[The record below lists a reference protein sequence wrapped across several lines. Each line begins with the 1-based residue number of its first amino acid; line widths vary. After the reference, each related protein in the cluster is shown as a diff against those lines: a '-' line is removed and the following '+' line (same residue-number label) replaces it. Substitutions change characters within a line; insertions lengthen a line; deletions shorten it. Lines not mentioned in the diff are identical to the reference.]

1 MNQIFDQETLLKI
14 FYKTEAILKGH
25 FKLSSGLHSDTYIQC
40 AKVMQYPELNSIIA
54 GIIADKFRDVRLDGV
69 IGPAIGGIILSYEV
83 ARKLGVKG
91 IFAEREEGKMKL
103 RRGFEINKGE
113 NYLIVEDVITTG
125 GSVKEI
131 IELIKEREASIA
143 GVASIIDRSGGKVK
157 LHPRQYSILVFNIKN
172 YKPEGC
178 PLCKQGIPLTA
189 PGSKHIR

>member
-54 GIIADKFRDVRLDGV
+54 GIIADKFRDERLDGV

-131 IELIKEREASIA
+131 IELIKEREASVA

-157 LHPRQYSILVFNIKN
+157 LHSRQYSVLVFNIKN
-172 YKPEGC
+172 YKPEEC

>member
-131 IELIKEREASIA
+131 IELIKEREAIVA

-157 LHPRQYSILVFNIKN
+157 LHSRQYSVLVFNIKN
-172 YKPEGC
+172 YKPEEC
-178 PLCKQGIPLTA
+178 PLCKQSIPLTA

>member
-1 MNQIFDQETLLKI
+1 MKQIFDQETLLKI

>member
-1 MNQIFDQETLLKI
+1 MKQIFDQETLLKT

-54 GIIADKFRDVRLDGV
+54 GIIADKFREVRLDGV

-172 YKPEGC
+172 YKPEKC